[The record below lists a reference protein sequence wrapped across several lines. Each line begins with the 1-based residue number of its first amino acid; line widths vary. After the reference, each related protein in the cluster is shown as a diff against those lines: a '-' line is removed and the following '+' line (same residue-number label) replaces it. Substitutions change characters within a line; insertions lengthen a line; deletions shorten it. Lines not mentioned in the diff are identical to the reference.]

1 MTEKRGP
8 FYSKRSFILLLL
20 IFLIIL
26 LFLFIRNSNNK
37 DWKIDEIS
45 FKARDGFEISAL
57 LLKPVK
63 TRSTKFPSV
72 ACFHQLSGNR
82 DDFLKL
88 FPMFA
93 KKGIVA
99 IAPNFVRQR
108 ANLSTTRITD
118 LKDTLKYL
126 SSLEYT
132 EKGKTGIITASF
144 TVETGMY
151 AIQNNPDV
159 IADVII
165 SGPIL
170 REESRKWLTRN
181 TDLAIFNIASIFD
194 GNHYLLMEEYSRR
207 SLNPL
212 SRNLFI
218 KKEDAPFTLPAHG
231 TFVFDELPEIQNHI
245 ADFFAEVF
253 GIQNEADG
261 VVINPVP
268 ENMIT
273 FYSTD
278 NMPINATFRLPEGKS
293 RVPAIL
299 VYPPESE
306 TRLYYKS
313 LIQTLTDR
321 GFAVL
326 APNTKRAC
334 RKRTKIKLCDMEVNG
349 AINFLK
355 RNKNI
360 DADRIAVLFPGF
372 YHYFAVKA
380 VNNNELTVKLILLM
394 NFEKFREFLEM
405 ERSMSENG
413 PAIRF
418 LKSTEQEKILFYL
431 KKYLKK

>member
-1 MTEKRGP
+1 MTEKKI
-8 FYSKRSFILLLL
+8 FQNFKKVL
-20 IFLIIL
+20 IFLIPLIL
-26 LFLFIRNSNNK
+26 ITLLILFLNNRNEKN
-37 DWKIDEIS
+37 WEIDEIT
-45 FKARDGFEISAL
+45 FKARDGFELSAF
-57 LLKPVK
+57 LLKPVNPGK
-63 TRSTKFPSV
+63 KKYPAV

-93 KKGIVA
+93 GKGIIA
-99 IAPNFVRQR
+99 IAPNYVRQR
-108 ANLSTTRITD
+108 ANLSSTRITD

-126 SSLEYT
+126 STLEYS

-159 IADVII
+159 IANVII

-181 TDLAIFNIASIFD
+181 TNLAIFNIASILD
-194 GNHYLLMEEYSRR
+194 GNHYLLMEEYTQR

-218 KKEDAPFTLPAHG
+218 KKKEAPFTLPAHG
-231 TFVFDELPEIQNHI
+231 TFVFDELPEVQSHI

-253 GIQNEADG
+253 GIKEEADG
-261 VVINPVP
+261 VVTNPVP

-278 NMPINATFRLPEGKS
+278 NMPINATFRKPEGRS
-293 RVPAIL
+293 GVPAIL

-306 TRLYYKS
+306 TRLYYDDLAK
-313 LIQTLTDR
+313 TLVDR

-334 RKRTKIKLCDMEVNG
+334 RKKIKINLCDMEVNG
-349 AINFLK
+349 ALNFLK
-355 RNKNI
+355 SDKDI
-360 DADRIAVLFPGF
+360 DEERIAVLFPGF

-380 VNNNELTVKLILLM
+380 VNNVELPVKLILLM
-394 NFEKFREFLEM
+394 NFEKHKRFLDM
-405 ERSMSENG
+405 ERSRAENG
-413 PAIRF
+413 PAVRF
-418 LKSTEQEKILFYL
+418 MRSTEQQKILFYL
-431 KKYLKK
+431 TKYLKK